1 MVHLCLYDY
10 TIFIVLNIPWG
21 AGSYLLL
28 VTTCFFRTIF
38 MKDFISSL
46 HQGNVRIFI
55 NFSLNILPSK
65 YFNVFLTL
73 LPGRYHV
80 VMFNNAK
87 STLKHVVY
95 INVEFTMLSNTESI
109 LYIPTKCRNNVVIF
123 NVEFYDVDERR
134 NNVVNMKK
142 VEKRN
147 SRWII
152 YLSASKKNHFKLN
165 TLTSK
170 SRQHFKIAN
179 QQ

>member
-1 MVHLCLYDY
+1 
-10 TIFIVLNIPWG
+10 
-21 AGSYLLL
+21 
-28 VTTCFFRTIF
+28 

-46 HQGNVRIFI
+46 RQGNVRIFI

-142 VEKRN
+142 VEK
-147 SRWII
+147 
-152 YLSASKKNHFKLN
+152 
-165 TLTSK
+165 
-170 SRQHFKIAN
+170 
-179 QQ
+179 